1 MILYC
6 DTSALV
12 KCYCREAGSAAVLD
26 LRRQAET
33 TAISVVGYAEV
44 HSAINRKRRDGDISA
59 RDAERILRTFDADWE
74 TLVRVEITPSLN
86 KIVVRLLK
94 AHPLRAF
101 DALHLASA
109 LLLRT
114 RMPQSNVSF
123 SGFDDRQRLAA
134 ERERLAVVP
143 GSPPA
148 DNDAR

>member
-12 KCYCREAGSAAVLD
+12 KCYCREEGSEAVLE
-26 LRRQAET
+26 LRRQAEA
-33 TAISVVGYAEV
+33 TAISVVGYAEF
-44 HSAINRKRRDGDISA
+44 HSAINRKRRDGDLSA
-59 RDAERILRTFDADWE
+59 RDAERMLRDFDADWE
-74 TLVRVEITPSLN
+74 GLIRVEITPAMN
-86 KIVVRLLK
+86 KVAARLLQ

-114 RMPQSNVSF
+114 RLPQSDVSF
-123 SGFDDRQRLAA
+123 SGFDGKQRLAA

-143 GSPPA
+143 G
-148 DNDAR
+148 